1 MGALAGLL
9 RARGHEVRGS
19 DHGVYPPMSEQLE
32 ALQIPV
38 FQDYSPANLSWE
50 PEVVVVGNTCKK
62 DHVEVV
68 AATELGLPL
77 ASMADVL
84 SREFLAGHHSMV
96 VAGTH
101 GKTSTSSL
109 LAMLLQA
116 GGRDPGFFIGG
127 VPLDFGR
134 GWRLGGGE
142 EFVVEGDEYDTAFFD
157 KESKFLHYQ
166 PRTAVLT
173 SVELD
178 HVDIFSSMEEVR
190 EAFRKFVKLIPEDG
204 LLMVSAESAEAMA
217 IAQSATCRVE
227 TYLVERD
234 GSGGVTAEGLVES
247 EAVGQPVTWIA
258 TKLEDTKAGRCRFEL
273 RRQGEL
279 FDRFETLMVGVHN
292 VGNAVAAIAAAHAVG
307 LSPEVIRRGLA
318 QFTGVRRRQE
328 VRGIAQGVV
337 VLDDYG
343 HHPTAI
349 TETLKALRRRF
360 PGRRLL
366 CAYEPR
372 TATSRRKTFQRE
384 FVEAFKHADVLA
396 VGKLYDPSRI
406 PEEERFDPQ
415 LLALDVHRGGVK
427 ASYIPDIAEMV
438 TFLASDARPGDVV
451 VVFSS
456 GAFDGLH
463 DKLLVELG
471 DPVTPARPED
481 MAEVRALIE
490 DVGLAATE
498 ATDGQNRDFLVLRN
512 ETGFVG
518 CVALSVYGEDA
529 ILHSL
534 AVGRDARSHGY
545 GWMLAETVVS
555 EARHRG
561 VRRVYLLTETASDF
575 FAAKLGFRVV
585 VPATVEPAVMESP
598 TFRAAPAGGVF
609 MRLDL

>member
-1 MGALAGLL
+1 
-9 RARGHEVRGS
+9 
-19 DHGVYPPMSEQLE
+19 MSEQLE

-38 FQDYSPANLSWE
+38 FQEFSPANLAWE
-50 PEVVVVGNTCKK
+50 PDVVVVGNTCKK

-68 AATELGLPL
+68 AATERGLPL

-84 SREFLAGHHSMV
+84 AREFLVGHHSLV

-109 LAMLLQA
+109 LAMLLHCA
-116 GGRDPGFFIGG
+116 GRDPGFFIGG
-127 VPLDFGR
+127 VPIDFGR
-134 GWRLGGGE
+134 GWHLGEGE
-142 EFVVEGDEYDTAFFD
+142 EFVVEGDEYDTAYFD

-166 PRTAVLT
+166 PRTAILT

-178 HVDIFSSMEEVR
+178 HVDIFSSMEAVR

-204 LLMVSAESAEAMA
+204 LLVVSASSPEAMA
-217 IAQSATCRVE
+217 IAEHASCRVE
-227 TYLVERD
+227 TYLVEPS
-234 GSGGVTAEGLVES
+234 GSSRVTAEI

-258 TKLEDTKAGRCRFEL
+258 SQIEDTKAGRCRFEL

-279 FDRFETLMVGVHN
+279 FDRFETIMVGQHN

-307 LSPEVIRRGLA
+307 LSPDQIRRGLA

-384 FVEAFKHADVLA
+384 FAEAFKHADVLA

-415 LLALDVHRGGVK
+415 LLVLDVHRGGVK
-427 ASYIPDIAEMV
+427 SSYIPEVAEMV
-438 TFLASDARPGDVV
+438 TFLAAEARPGDVV

-456 GAFDGLH
+456 GAFDGLY
-463 DKLLVELG
+463 DKLLAELG
-471 DPVTPARPED
+471 DPVTPARLED
-481 MAEVRALIE
+481 MANVRGLLEA
-490 DVGLAATE
+490 VGLDPSQ
-498 ATDGQNRDFLVLRN
+498 ATDERKRDFLVLRN

-534 AVGRDARSHGY
+534 AVGLDARSHGY
-545 GWMLAETVVS
+545 GWMLAETIVS

-575 FAAKLGFRVV
+575 FAVKLGFRVV
-585 VPATVEPAVMESP
+585 VPATIAPAVMESP
-598 TFRAAPAGGVF
+598 LFRAAPGGGVF

>member
-1 MGALAGLL
+1 
-9 RARGHEVRGS
+9 
-19 DHGVYPPMSEQLE
+19 MSEQLE

-38 FQDYSPANLSWE
+38 FQEFSPANLAWE
-50 PEVVVVGNTCKK
+50 PDVVVVGNTCKK
-62 DHVEVV
+62 DHVEVL
-68 AATELGLPL
+68 AATERGLTL

-84 SREFLAGHHSMV
+84 SREFLTGHHSMV

-109 LAMLLQA
+109 LAMLLFA
-116 GGRDPGFFIGG
+116 AGRDPGFFIGG
-127 VPLDFGR
+127 VPIDFGR
-134 GWRLGGGE
+134 GWHLGDGQ
-142 EFVVEGDEYDTAFFD
+142 EFVVEGDEYDTAYFD

-166 PRTAVLT
+166 PRTAILT

-178 HVDIFSSMEEVR
+178 HVDIFSSMEAVR

-204 LLMVSAESAEAMA
+204 LLIVSASSPEAMS
-217 IAQSATCRVE
+217 IADHASCRVE
-227 TYLVERD
+227 SYLVERS
-234 GSGGVTAEGLVES
+234 GSSGVTAEI
-247 EAVGQPVTWIA
+247 EAVGAPVTWIA
-258 TKLEDTKAGRCRFEL
+258 SQIEDTKAGRCRFEL

-279 FDRFETLMVGVHN
+279 FDRFETIMVGEHN
-292 VGNAVAAIAAAHAVG
+292 VGNAVAAVAAAHAVG
-307 LSPEVIRRGLA
+307 LSPNEIRRGLA

-396 VGKLYDPSRI
+396 VGQLYDPSRI

-427 ASYIPDIAEMV
+427 ASYIPAVADMV
-438 TFLASDARPGDVV
+438 AFLAAEARPGDVV

-463 DKLLVELG
+463 GKLLAELG
-471 DPVTPARPED
+471 DPVTPARLED
-481 MAEVRALIE
+481 MGDVRGLLDE
-490 DVGLAATE
+490 VGLGAAQ
-498 ATDGQNRDFLVLRN
+498 ATDDKNRDFLVLRN

-545 GWMLAETVVS
+545 GWMLAETIVS

-585 VPATVEPAVMESP
+585 VPATIAPAVMESP
-598 TFRAAPAGGVF
+598 LFRAAPEGGVF